1 MLASD
6 AGKILSAVPDS
17 PPVELW
23 MRYSD
28 SMGVENT
35 VPVQR
40 IVREDE
46 LGTDTGNATK
56 RIILTG

>member
-56 RIILTG
+56 RIIVTG